1 MAIAITITAESS
13 PLEAIFKSLGAYER
27 EESKLF
33 NELGSELLDQVQF
46 RFIEGVG
53 VDGNPWVQSWRA
65 KMQGRAEMQG
75 GQTLRDKGILMNS
88 YTYNV
93 LPNGI
98 EVGTNVEYAAPL
110 HFGALI
116 LPKNGA
122 YITFNVGGQYRR
134 VKQVVLPP
142 RTQLGINPENEESLL
157 NIVGDFINE
166 LILRSS

>member
-13 PLEAIFKSLGAYER
+13 PLEAIFKTLGAYER

-33 NELGSELLDQVQF
+33 DVLGSELRDQVNL
-46 RFIEGVG
+46 RFIHQLD

-65 KMQGRAEMQG
+65 KMQG
-75 GQTLRDKGILMNS
+75 GQTLRNNGNLMNS

-93 LPNGI
+93 LPNGV

>member
-13 PLEAIFKSLGAYER
+13 PVEAIFKSLGAYER

-53 VDGNPWVQSWRA
+53 LDGNPWVQSWRA

-93 LPNGI
+93 LPNGV

>member
-1 MAIAITITAESS
+1 MAIAITITTESS
-13 PLEAIFKSLGAYER
+13 PLEAIFKLLGAYER

-33 NELGSELLDQVQF
+33 NELGSELLEQVQL
-46 RFIEGVG
+46 RFMNGVS
-53 VDGNPWVQSWRA
+53 VDGNPWVQSW
-65 KMQGRAEMQG
+65 RAEMQG

-93 LPNGI
+93 LPNGV

>member
-13 PLEAIFKSLGAYER
+13 PLEAIFKSLGGYER

-33 NELGSELLDQVQF
+33 NELGSELLDQVQL

-65 KMQGRAEMQG
+65 EMLG

-93 LPNGI
+93 LPNGV

>member
-33 NELGSELLDQVQF
+33 NELGSELLDQVQL
-46 RFIEGVG
+46 RFMDGVS
-53 VDGNPWVQSWRA
+53 VDGNPWVQSW
-65 KMQGRAEMQG
+65 RAEMQG

-93 LPNGI
+93 LPNGVEI
-98 EVGTNVEYAAPL
+98 GTNVEYAASL

>member
-53 VDGNPWVQSWRA
+53 LDGNPWVQSWRA
-65 KMQGRAEMQG
+65 KMQG

-93 LPNGI
+93 LPNGV

>member
-13 PLEAIFKSLGAYER
+13 PLEAIFKTLGAYER

-33 NELGSELLDQVQF
+33 NELGSELLDQVQL
-46 RFIEGVG
+46 RFMNGVG
-53 VDGNPWVQSWRA
+53 VDGNPWVQSWRV
-65 KMQGRAEMQG
+65 EMQG

-93 LPNGI
+93 LPNGV

>member
-33 NELGSELLDQVQF
+33 NELGSELLDQVQL

-53 VDGNPWVQSWRA
+53 VDGNPWVQSW
-65 KMQGRAEMQG
+65 RAEMQG

-93 LPNGI
+93 LPNGV

-157 NIVGDFINE
+157 NIVGDFVNE

>member
-13 PLEAIFKSLGAYER
+13 PLEAIFKSLGSYER

-53 VDGNPWVQSWRA
+53 LDGNPWVQSWRA

-93 LPNGI
+93 LPNGV

>member
-33 NELGSELLDQVQF
+33 NELGSELLDQVQL
-46 RFIEGVG
+46 RFTEGVG

-65 KMQGRAEMQG
+65 KMQG

-93 LPNGI
+93 LPNGV

>member
-53 VDGNPWVQSWRA
+53 LDGNPWVQSWRA

-93 LPNGI
+93 LPNGV